1 MRPEVVDIWRR
12 GPDNH
17 GMGSQRPGAEESDPL
32 PAVHARGATAG
43 SVPVWLTRFVGRHAE
58 LETAGELLACTRLLT
73 LTGAGGSGK
82 TRLAAALATMR
93 SERSGDEIC
102 WVELAAVSDP
112 GQVIEQ
118 VTMAAGL
125 ATRPGTDAAWL
136 LAAQLAD
143 RPMLLCLDNCEHV
156 LTAVADLARTV
167 LQSCPGVCVLATS
180 REPLHLAGETVWTVP
195 TLSPGDAAALFAE
208 RARQACPRFG
218 ADPADMPAVGLVCA
232 RLDGLPLALEL
243 AAAWLRTLTA
253 AELAAEL
260 DHRFALLVRG
270 PRAVVARH
278 ETLLASMNWS
288 HDMLSGAEQAVFRRL
303 AVFAGS
309 FTLDAARAVCA
320 LRGTGEEGVLDA
332 VSRLVDKS
340 LLVTGSDGG
349 RMRYRQLETVRAY
362 AHDRL
367 AEAGETTAARDRHL
381 DYFLGLVESAAAQLD
396 GDADRWRT
404 RLEAEHDNLREALDW
419 GLAADDPERGR
430 RLAAGLPWLWQLHGH
445 GREGFAYLQRA
456 IDRDPSA
463 RSLLQARLL
472 AGVAVVADTAD
483 PLDREADAA
492 GRAAE
497 LAAEHDDQRLEALC
511 LQLTAIGELYTD
523 FDAAWQLN
531 LKADQLARD
540 AGEHLV
546 SDGARTLQGVILH
559 LRDRHDQAE
568 PLLQGAVEGLLER
581 GNRHVAATTLAF
593 QASGEASTGR
603 LSAALRTARRAV
615 ELAEPLGDYHR
626 VGTTRS
632 MLAIIQGLSGD
643 LEAAAA
649 TLSPVLGV
657 TENSAEELFVPWLAL
672 AAGRLYLWQGDSQ
685 RALPWLRRESQ
696 STDRGRGTY
705 FAAQALPVLGAA
717 LRQRGERDAAARAL
731 DDAERLARR
740 LGMPRALADAL
751 EQQAHL
757 AQPDDPDRA
766 LELHHAA
773 LAIRT
778 GHGLRTFYADSL
790 DSLGALA
797 LTTSRPDRAAR
808 LIAASDRERESIG
821 YPRPPNDR
829 AAHLRLLADARDTL
843 GPASFAAHW
852 NAGEGLA
859 IDTALAY
866 ARRSRGPRERPSTG
880 WASLTPTEREVVEM
894 AASGATNPEIAI
906 RLLMSRG
913 TVKTHLSHAYAK
925 LGVSNRTE
933 LAAHHPHAKRSLPS
947 RILGCQTE
955 HQQTD
960 GAGAEP

>member
-1 MRPEVVDIWRR
+1 
-12 GPDNH
+12 
-17 GMGSQRPGAEESDPL
+17 MGTRRPGAGEGDTRRPDRARRA
-32 PAVHARGATAG
+32 AVR
-43 SVPVWLTRFVGRHAE
+43 SVPIWLTRFVGRRAE
-58 LETAGELLACTRLLT
+58 LEAAGELLAGTRLLT

-82 TRLAAALATMR
+82 TRLAAVLASTR
-93 SERSGDEIC
+93 SERAGDEIC

-112 GQVIEQ
+112 GQVVEQ
-118 VTMAAGL
+118 VAIAAGL
-125 ATRPGTDAAWL
+125 ATRPATDAASL

-143 RPMLLCLDNCEHV
+143 RPVLLCLDNCEHV
-156 LTAVADLARTV
+156 LAAVADLVRTV
-167 LQSCPGVCVLATS
+167 LQSCPGASVLVTS
-180 REPLHLAGETVWTVP
+180 REPLRLAGETVWTVP
-195 TLSPGDAAALFAE
+195 TLSPGDAAALFVE
-208 RARQACPRFG
+208 RARQACPGFG
-218 ADPADMPAVGLVCA
+218 SDPADVSAVGTVCA

-253 AELAAEL
+253 AELVAEL
-260 DHRFALLVRG
+260 DHQFALLVRG

-320 LRGTGEEGVLDA
+320 LRGTATEGVLEA

-340 LLVTGSDGG
+340 LLVADSGGGG

-362 AHDRL
+362 ARDRL
-367 AEAGETTAARDRHL
+367 AEAVETTAARDRHL
-381 DYFLGLVESAAAQLD
+381 DYYLGLVESAAAQLD
-396 GDADRWRT
+396 GDADQWRLQ
-404 RLEAEHDNLREALDW
+404 LEAEHDNLREALEW
-419 GLAADDPERGR
+419 GLAVEDPERGR

-463 RSLLQARLL
+463 CSLLQARLL

-492 GRAAE
+492 RRALE
-497 LAAEHDDQRLEALC
+497 LAAGHDDRRLQALC

-531 LKADQLARD
+531 LKAEQLARD
-540 AGEHLV
+540 VGEHLV

-568 PLLQGAVEGLLER
+568 PLLQDAVEGLLGR
-581 GNRHVAATTLAF
+581 GNRHIAATTLAY

-603 LSAALRTARRAV
+603 LSAALRTAQRAV

-643 LEAAAA
+643 LEGAAA
-649 TLSPVLGV
+649 TLFPVLSV
-657 TENSAEELFVPWLAL
+657 IDNSAEELFVPWLAL
-672 AAGRLYLWQGDSQ
+672 AAGRLYLWQGDPQ
-685 RALPWLRRESQ
+685 RALPWLRRESL

-705 FAAQALPVLGAA
+705 LAALALPVLGAA
-717 LRQRGERDAAARAL
+717 LRQLGERDEAARTLEA
-731 DDAERLARR
+731 AEQLADR
-740 LGMPRALADAL
+740 LGMLRTVADTL

-773 LAIRT
+773 LTIRT
-778 GHGLRTFYADSL
+778 GRGLRTFYADSL
-790 DSLGALA
+790 DSLGELA
-797 LTTSRPDRAAR
+797 LLTSRPDRAVR
-808 LIAASDRERESIG
+808 LIAASDRDRETIG

-829 AAHLRLLADARDTL
+829 PAHLRLLADARDVL
-843 GPASFAAHW
+843 GPASFAEHW
-852 NAGEGLA
+852 NAGGELS

-866 ARRSRGPRERPSTG
+866 ARRSRGPRDRPSSG
-880 WASLTPTEREVVEM
+880 WASLTPTELEVAEM

-925 LGVSNRTE
+925 LGVANRTE
-933 LAAHHPHAKRSLPS
+933 LAAQPRGKPS
-947 RILGCQTE
+947 
-955 HQQTD
+955 
-960 GAGAEP
+960 